1 MIRIEHP
8 DAAQLAA
15 LGVEQ
20 WPVWEHG
27 VAEFPWTYGEQETCF
42 ILQGSATIT
51 PQEGE
56 PVRIQA
62 GELVTFPA
70 GMSCRWNI
78 TADIRKHYRF
88 G

>member
-1 MIRIEHP
+1 MIQIEHP
-8 DAAQLAA
+8 DKARLVE
-15 LGVEQ
+15 LGVKQ
-20 WPVWEHG
+20 WPIWEHD

-42 ILQGSATIT
+42 ILEGTAIVT
-51 PQEGE
+51 PDGE
-56 PVRIQA
+56 ESVRIQA

-78 TADIRKHYRF
+78 IGAIRKHYSF